1 MADARDS
8 KSRTARREGSTP
20 SSGTKILR
28 IIPGAIMDI
37 TEKKAN
43 ILIIDDE
50 VGIGDILQKILAK
63 EGYNVTATTSG
74 KEGIKYVKKGGVS
87 LVILDIKM
95 AEMDGIE
102 VLEKIHEIDKNI
114 VVIMLTAYATL
125 GTAREAMRLGAYDYI
140 TKPFDNEFVKA
151 MVKEGLK

>member
-1 MADARDS
+1 MD
-8 KSRTARREGSTP
+8 
-20 SSGTKILR
+20 TK
-28 IIPGAIMDI
+28 
-37 TEKKAN
+37 ENKAK

-50 VGIGDILQKILAK
+50 VGIGDILQKILVK
-63 EGYNVTATTSG
+63 EGHDVIATTSG
-74 KEGIKYVKKGGVS
+74 REGIKHVRKGGIS
-87 LVILDIKM
+87 LIILDIKM

-151 MVKEGLK
+151 MVREGLK

>member
-1 MADARDS
+1 MD
-8 KSRTARREGSTP
+8 
-20 SSGTKILR
+20 TK
-28 IIPGAIMDI
+28 
-37 TEKKAN
+37 ENKAK

-50 VGIGDILQKILAK
+50 VGIGDILQKILVK
-63 EGYNVTATTSG
+63 EGYDVIATTSG
-74 KEGIKYVKKGGVS
+74 REGIKHVKKGGIS

-151 MVKEGLK
+151 MVREGLK

>member
-1 MADARDS
+1 MCPTDN
-8 KSRTARREGSTP
+8 KS
-20 SSGTKILR
+20 KILV
-28 IIPGAIMDI
+28 
-37 TEKKAN
+37 
-43 ILIIDDE
+43 IDDE
-50 VGIGDILQKILAK
+50 AGIGDILQKILVK
-63 EGYNVTATTSG
+63 EGYDVTATTNG
-74 KEGIKYVKKGGVS
+74 KDGIKTIKKGGIS

-151 MVKEGLK
+151 MVKEGLR